1 MRHQESP
8 KEARNGN
15 VQQSLIRAGV
25 MNEGPPS
32 KAVATEEPEPL
43 LGLRQERE
51 QAAGDGK

>member
-8 KEARNGN
+8 KEAGNGN